1 MFIGTECPLVNLYVG
16 RLAEMQREYG
26 PRGLQILAVNSNG
39 HDSVEAIA
47 KHAASRHLPFPVLV
61 DADQRVADRLKAART
76 PEAILLDAGWIVRYR
91 GRIDDQY
98 AVGADRRS
106 PLRHDLKEAI
116 IDVLAGKT
124 VRVAETK
131 VEGCF
136 ISRAVAPAPQ
146 EPERQVTYCRDVAP
160 IIQKHCQECHR
171 PGQVAPFSLLTY
183 AQARS
188 WSATIRAVVKSERMP
203 PWNADPRH
211 GGAGSLFVEVSR
223 AFLHTGT
230 LAAGGGR
237 GLTQFDIFARYLFSV
252 DLPMPKID
260 LAAVP
265 ERKGTGYPPQFNAM
279 SADRV
284 RQRLGDAGGLRDF
297 GINLMRLPPGTW
309 SAQRHWHTHE
319 DEFVYVLEGEVTL
332 VEDEGETPLRAGE
345 CAAFAKNSG
354 NGHHLINKSGAMA
367 VYLEVGSRQREDITY
382 CSDVDMMSTNAD
394 GRFTRKDGTPY

>member
-1 MFIGTECPLVNLYVG
+1 MLSFFLFRAHCPTPDAEPAPAEVVKKDEPVPPAPPISNFALNDSAGHECSLADFKDKKAIAIVFIGTECPLVNLYVG

-160 IIQKHCQECHR
+160 
-171 PGQVAPFSLLTY
+171 
-183 AQARS
+183 
-188 WSATIRAVVKSERMP
+188 
-203 PWNADPRH
+203 
-211 GGAGSLFVEVSR
+211 
-223 AFLHTGT
+223 
-230 LAAGGGR
+230 
-237 GLTQFDIFARYLFSV
+237 
-252 DLPMPKID
+252 
-260 LAAVP
+260 
-265 ERKGTGYPPQFNAM
+265 
-279 SADRV
+279 
-284 RQRLGDAGGLRDF
+284 
-297 GINLMRLPPGTW
+297 
-309 SAQRHWHTHE
+309 
-319 DEFVYVLEGEVTL
+319 
-332 VEDEGETPLRAGE
+332 
-345 CAAFAKNSG
+345 
-354 NGHHLINKSGAMA
+354 
-367 VYLEVGSRQREDITY
+367 
-382 CSDVDMMSTNAD
+382 
-394 GRFTRKDGTPY
+394 